1 MKIYIYI
8 MALLLMC
15 SCSII
20 KKASLKVNTELKT
33 EEVKTSKE
41 QSNQSF
47 SLDTSKIVSEVV
59 DITEYASPTETANDT
74 KVSKAM
80 PKRVIHYAKTISN
93 KGQTNVNNSNVKDE
107 AKAVRIET
115 KAVVSNKETT
125 QVKAKF
131 PFLDCLTALAIP
143 LLAFLALLVIFIT
156 EQRKNKG
163 E

>member
-93 KGQTNVNNSNVKDE
+93 KGQTNVNNSQVKEESKTVNID
-107 AKAVRIET
+107 T
-115 KAVVSNKETT
+115 KTVVSKKETT

-131 PFLDCLTALAIP
+131 PFLDCLTAIAIP
-143 LLAFLALLVIFIT
+143 VVAFIVLIIRLGS
-156 EQRKNKG
+156 RKPRSL
-163 E
+163 